1 MSYANCILY
10 GCTLPTYNGKKDK
23 DKDGKDNEQQKVIKA
38 DDPRNKEQV
47 SKLIAS
53 FK

>member
-10 GCTLPTYNGKKDK
+10 GATLPTYNGKKDK
-23 DKDGKDNEQQKVIKA
+23 DAKDKGQQKVIKA